1 MSEKSEEKKGVE
13 VQKGKPPAPTRAI
26 NALIG
31 EEEQNEKQKK
41 EQKERNRERAPNP
54 ATFHHSV
61 TPNDPQGSYDELIL
75 NLVEPPEKTF
85 INSFITLHNCLI
97 CAFGT
102 L

>member
-54 ATFHHSV
+54 AALDYSV
-61 TPNDPQGSYDELIL
+61 ASYDPQGSYGEPILLTTQAHRRDKLSLI
-75 NLVEPPEKTF
+75 F
-85 INSFITLHNCLI
+85 INFS
-97 CAFGT
+97 
-102 L
+102 

>member
-1 MSEKSEEKKGVE
+1 MRIVKEKKRVE
-13 VQKGKPPAPTRAI
+13 TQKVKPPTLTQGI
-26 NALIG
+26 DVHIG

-41 EQKERNRERAPNP
+41 EQKERNKERAPNP

-75 NLVEPPEKTF
+75 NLIEPPEKTF
-85 INSFITLHNCLI
+85 INSFITPHNCLI